1 MIDNPV
7 PPPPWWDSVKKGVA
21 SVHTSTRGTTH
32 KTATKSKKPAGST
45 AGHHTKGAV
54 HKHLI
59 SKTSAIVTQ
68 DITRPDGSAGGP
80 KTFRVTTRV
89 YDIGGAQFTQIAMK
103 PVKAHVSSSGKKTT
117 SSKTTSKPK
126 TSRSTSS
133 RSGGNSRFASAG
145 AVPPYASPYAALQ
158 GHTSATIKP
167 SADFAA
173 QFAAMHSGDTTTNPL
188 QAALAAAAKAGGRAA
203 ARGSASLTNH
213 GKLPAHAPLSP
224 QHSAAIIGHTSTSFA
239 PPRVPLL
246 AAVPSPHTHS
256 KQARRHKG

>member
-7 PPPPWWDSVKKGVA
+7 PPPPWWDAVQKRTA
-21 SVHTSTRGTTH
+21 PVHIH
-32 KTATKSKKPAGST
+32 KTGTKSKKPAGST
-45 AGHHTKGAV
+45 AGHRTKGAV

-59 SKTSAIVTQ
+59 SKTSAIITQ
-68 DITRPDGSAGGP
+68 DIMRPDVTAGGP
-80 KTFRVTTRV
+80 QTFRVTTRI
-89 YDIGGAQFTQIAMK
+89 YDTGGAQFTQIAMK

-117 SSKTTSKPK
+117 SSATTSKAK

-145 AVPPYASPYAALQ
+145 AIPPYASPYAALQ
-158 GHTSATIKP
+158 GKTSATIKP

-173 QFAAMHSGDTTTNPL
+173 YFAAMRSGDTTTNPL
-188 QAALAAAAKAGGRAA
+188 QAALAAAAKAS

-213 GKLPAHAPLSP
+213 GKLPAHAPLSA
-224 QHSAAIIGHTSTSFA
+224 QHSAAIIGHSSTTFA

-246 AAVPSPHTHS
+246 AAAPAHRTHTPS
-256 KQARRHKG
+256 RRHKG